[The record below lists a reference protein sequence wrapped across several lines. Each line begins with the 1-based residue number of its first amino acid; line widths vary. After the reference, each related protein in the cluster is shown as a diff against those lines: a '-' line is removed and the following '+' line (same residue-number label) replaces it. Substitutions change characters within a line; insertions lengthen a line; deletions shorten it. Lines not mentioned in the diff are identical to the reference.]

1 MRRTWTCVVIV
12 LLALFLFTVT
22 AAGVTVLVNVYE
34 KEGNI
39 TPLSSASLY
48 ANGALVGKTNDEGS
62 IEFTH
67 PDTENVGILVQ
78 KLGYSPWEGEM
89 GGNTTSLVVEMT
101 RKKVPLIVQVYD
113 TDTMTPI
120 PGAKVSIKDNSW
132 ENTTSTGST
141 GIASWNVTV
150 ESVYNVRVE
159 VPNYHGFS
167 SQVEVGLE
175 QKTVQAL
182 LFRDDRFSVIVKDG
196 GGDSPL
202 PGATVLVDGVNKGV
216 TDLKGIV
223 ILALPREKVYTILV
237 RLEGY
242 EDYNQ
247 QQIVGK
253 DQAFITV
260 SLRKT
265 PYSVFLSVYNEEKDP
280 VEGASVYL
288 NGAKQGTTS
297 RYGRLQLTN
306 LTFGNYSL
314 EIRDPG
320 YVTLRQSLQVSAQ
333 GEDIPVELGYQHLN
347 VSVKTLEGGSV
358 PVSGVKIFIN
368 GQENGQTD
376 GEGTLPV
383 SLRLNISYEFS
394 AEKPGYNPVRVVKN
408 VTSFNETGPLLIPM
422 ERSIDWFLIGILCAV
437 VAAAGLAGVI
447 FWKRRGTGRLHGR
460 GRGL

>member
-1 MRRTWTCVVIV
+1 MRRTWTGVVIV

-167 SQVEVGLE
+167 SQV
-175 QKTVQAL
+175 
-182 LFRDDRFSVIVKDG
+182 
-196 GGDSPL
+196 
-202 PGATVLVDGVNKGV
+202 
-216 TDLKGIV
+216 
-223 ILALPREKVYTILV
+223 
-237 RLEGY
+237 
-242 EDYNQ
+242 
-247 QQIVGK
+247 
-253 DQAFITV
+253 
-260 SLRKT
+260 
-265 PYSVFLSVYNEEKDP
+265 
-280 VEGASVYL
+280 
-288 NGAKQGTTS
+288 
-297 RYGRLQLTN
+297 
-306 LTFGNYSL
+306 
-314 EIRDPG
+314 
-320 YVTLRQSLQVSAQ
+320 
-333 GEDIPVELGYQHLN
+333 
-347 VSVKTLEGGSV
+347 
-358 PVSGVKIFIN
+358 
-368 GQENGQTD
+368 
-376 GEGTLPV
+376 
-383 SLRLNISYEFS
+383 
-394 AEKPGYNPVRVVKN
+394 
-408 VTSFNETGPLLIPM
+408 
-422 ERSIDWFLIGILCAV
+422 
-437 VAAAGLAGVI
+437 
-447 FWKRRGTGRLHGR
+447 RGHHES
-460 GRGL
+460 